1 MKEKD
6 IEDTYVFEVVLDE
19 IFLQTRTHSTYKPVS
34 KVPPVFRDLALIMD
48 ENQNVGEIIEAIYRV
63 DKKMIKNVEVFD
75 VYKGENIEAGKKSV
89 AVKIMLE
96 EQDTLTDEVI
106 NQKMTKII
114 KSLEYQYKVTLRS

>member
-1 MKEKD
+1 
-6 IEDTYVFEVVLDE
+6 
-19 IFLQTRTHSTYKPVS
+19 
-34 KVPPVFRDLALIMD
+34 MD

-96 EQDTLTDEVI
+96 GQDTLTDEVI